1 MTTTQNAPE
10 QAAAA
15 LSSWRDTP
23 TRRAIVAFVD
33 RVCGRDG
40 SPPVPV
46 EERLAVFDNDGTLWC
61 EKPMPIQ
68 LDFILRRLV
77 EMAGADAALRD
88 RQPWKAAYERDYDW
102 LNAVVAEHYAG
113 DEHNVK
119 ILAAGVLAAYDGIS
133 VEDFE

>member
-1 MTTTQNAPE
+1 MTTTQNVAE
-10 QAAAA
+10 RAATA
-15 LSSWRDTP
+15 LSKGRDTP

-77 EMAGADAALRD
+77 EMAEADEALRA
-88 RQPWKAAYERDYDW
+88 RQPWKAAYERDHGW
-102 LNAVVAEHYAG
+102 LGGLMAEHYAG
-113 DEHNVK
+113 DDTNVRILVGG
-119 ILAAGVLAAYDGIS
+119 ILA
-133 VEDFE
+133 